1 MYVSYYS
8 QTILIVNN
16 KNDIFHIVFC
26 IVLLSIAIQGTLLPY
41 LAKYLSMIDEKDN
54 VLKTFTDYSEETN
67 IQFINLKMTEN
78 HPWIDMS
85 IKDIVLPPQTRIV
98 MIKRHN
104 IKMIPKGDRCIEK
117 DDELILSAFES
128 QTDDHMTLTEMLID
142 ESNDW
147 LNCYLKDLE
156 LHHALIILIKRQDQ
170 TLIPTG
176 DVQLLDQDIIVMA
189 HSKK

>member
-1 MYVSYYS
+1 
-8 QTILIVNN
+8 
-16 KNDIFHIVFC
+16 
-26 IVLLSIAIQGTLLPY
+26 
-41 LAKYLSMIDEKDN
+41 
-54 VLKTFTDYSEETN
+54 
-67 IQFINLKMTEN
+67 MTEN

>member
-1 MYVSYYS
+1 
-8 QTILIVNN
+8 
-16 KNDIFHIVFC
+16 
-26 IVLLSIAIQGTLLPY
+26 
-41 LAKYLSMIDEKDN
+41 MIDEKDN

-117 DDELILSAFES
+117 DDELILSAF
-128 QTDDHMTLTEMLID
+128 
-142 ESNDW
+142 
-147 LNCYLKDLE
+147 
-156 LHHALIILIKRQDQ
+156 
-170 TLIPTG
+170 
-176 DVQLLDQDIIVMA
+176 
-189 HSKK
+189 